1 MLSRVLEWADGL
13 SDRQL
18 DLIKEGNQLM
28 FILAVFYVAYS
39 IGGIHDEWS
48 GIQED
53 IEDKGCVGV
62 PDRWKIQPQQE
73 NGTINFSN
81 FSQQEN
87 SYQDFRNSTAP
98 DRRNYRS
105 PR

>member
-1 MLSRVLEWADGL
+1 MEWADAL

-18 DLIKEGNQLM
+18 DLIKEANQLM
-28 FILAVFYVAYS
+28 FILGVFYVAYS
-39 IGGIHDEWS
+39 IGGIHNEWS
-48 GIQED
+48 GIHED
-53 IEDKGCVGV
+53 IEEKGCVGV
-62 PDRWKIQPQQE
+62 PDRWKIQPEKQ

-87 SYQDFRNSTAP
+87 QYQDFRNSTAP
-98 DRRNYRS
+98 GHQNYQI